1 MATTSTADDS
11 PKATLVF
18 QGTVKKIKAAT
29 MKNVSVD
36 DRTAVVHV
44 DQVLESPP
52 NLRHLAGSDITVQL
66 TERAAVNQSLLFHA
80 AGWVF
85 GDSIA
90 VRAVTQEPIQRSHAP
105 LLARGGDPAE
115 HLAQRALKE
124 RVDSADLVVSG
135 TVVAVRLPEGSE
147 PVAGAT
153 RGATAVNAKPVSE
166 HDPKWREAIVEVA
179 DVHKGDQAT
188 KRVSVLFPAS
198 IDVRWFKAPKFHAG
212 QQGYFILHKQTID
225 AADRVD
231 VRTRG
236 AAVSAGPPEPVEVYT
251 ALSPDDVHPYQ
262 QQERLRGLIDVAPTT
277 RGEKEE

>member
-1 MATTSTADDS
+1 MATTSMPDAG
-11 PKATLVF
+11 PAATLVF
-18 QGTVKKIKAAT
+18 QGTVKKVKAAT
-29 MKNVSVD
+29 MKNISID
-36 DRTAVVHV
+36 ERTAVVHV

-52 NLRHLAGSDITVQL
+52 NLRHLAGTDITVQL
-66 TERAAVNQSLLFHA
+66 AERATENQSLLFHA

-105 LLARGGDPAE
+105 LLARGGDPAT

-135 TVVAVRLPEGSE
+135 TVVSVRLPEGSE
-147 PVAGAT
+147 PVTGAT
-153 RGATAVNAKPVSE
+153 RGAAAVNAKPVSE
-166 HDPKWREAIVEVA
+166 HDPKWREAVVEVA
-179 DVHKGDQAT
+179 DVHKGEDAT

-198 IDVRWFKAPKFHAG
+198 LDVRWFKAPKFHAG

-251 ALSPDDVHPYQ
+251 ALSPDDFHPYQ
-262 QQERLRGLIDVAPTT
+262 QQERLRGLVNMEPTR
-277 RGEKEE
+277 RGKKEE